1 MFFGPNSR
9 AAACATARRP
19 ILALAKRRI
28 AASAAQARR
37 RTGEE
42 DIALAAG
49 QHQARGLAAGE
60 EVGIASHLPD
70 LAEHPFGGVENRKVD
85 VGADV
90 EDANLE
96 RRVLV
101 GIAEKRDDLVLLARI
116 ERARVNFAAGLLDL
130 LDERFELGAVAA
142 SREHRKALG
151 GKLLC
156 NLAADKITGADHGH
170 GRVSLLH
177 GTSPGSGLDPVVGS

>member
-1 MFFGPNSR
+1 
-9 AAACATARRP
+9 
-19 ILALAKRRI
+19 LALAKGRI

-42 DIALAAG
+42 DIALVTG

-116 ERARVNFAAGLLDL
+116 ERARDFRRRPA
-130 LDERFELGAVAA
+130 R
-142 SREHRKALG
+142 
-151 GKLLC
+151 
-156 NLAADKITGADHGH
+156 
-170 GRVSLLH
+170 
-177 GTSPGSGLDPVVGS
+177 SP